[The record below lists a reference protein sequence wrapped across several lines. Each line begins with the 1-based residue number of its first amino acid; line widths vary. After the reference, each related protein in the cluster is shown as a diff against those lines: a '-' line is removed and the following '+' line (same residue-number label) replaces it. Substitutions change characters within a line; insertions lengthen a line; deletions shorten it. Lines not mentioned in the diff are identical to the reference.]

1 LEFGVWSSEFGVRS
15 LGFGVV
21 RECENS
27 LRTRLGLLQMNC
39 VRGRCQCQCTPVC
52 HHPYARPIVAAGNP
66 SLLETTCPFT
76 KVPRA
81 CAPARARRRARSRS
95 VGLLRRKG
103 NPIPPVMILF
113 NLTALMTRHLRSRAR
128 AGARVPDFRQSVA
141 GFTDST
147 DGLFD
152 FGNSEPKCALSFAFF
167 DTSGAIR

>member
-1 LEFGVWSSEFGVRS
+1 MRV
-15 LGFGVV
+15 
-21 RECENS
+21 
-27 LRTRLGLLQMNC
+27 
-39 VRGRCQCQCTPVC
+39 
-52 HHPYARPIVAAGNP
+52 P
-66 SLLETTCPFT
+66 SLLPGTRPFLETTCPFT
-76 KVPRA
+76 KVARA

-113 NLTALMTRHLRSRAR
+113 NLTALMARHLRSRARAGAR

-152 FGNSEPKCALSFAFF
+152 FGNSELRTQNFEPKCALSFAFF